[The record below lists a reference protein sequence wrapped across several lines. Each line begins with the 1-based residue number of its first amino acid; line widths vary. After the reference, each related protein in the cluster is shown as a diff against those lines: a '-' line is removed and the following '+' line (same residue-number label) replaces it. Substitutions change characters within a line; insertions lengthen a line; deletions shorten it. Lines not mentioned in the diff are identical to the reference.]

1 MRPGVETVFDNIP
14 IQKFAL
20 GRRQPFQLVLTGDSV
35 GVAGHVQRRLV
46 RFCQRYPAILAAIDT
61 QLRQTANA
69 GNGPLQVHGPGA
81 AGAGRGGV
89 SVHDANMTRVCGTA
103 LT

>member
-35 GVAGHVQRRLV
+35 GVTGNMQRRFV
-46 RFCQRYPAILAAIDT
+46 RFR
-61 QLRQTANA
+61 
-69 GNGPLQVHGPGA
+69 
-81 AGAGRGGV
+81 
-89 SVHDANMTRVCGTA
+89 
-103 LT
+103 